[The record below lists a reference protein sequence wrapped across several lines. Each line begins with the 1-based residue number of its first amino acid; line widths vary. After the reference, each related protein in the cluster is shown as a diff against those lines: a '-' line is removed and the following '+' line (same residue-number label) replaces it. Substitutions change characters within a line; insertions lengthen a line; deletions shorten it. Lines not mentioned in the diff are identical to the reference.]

1 MLFSRYSTFLK
12 RIFNLDANEKLYFNL
27 LFFNPR
33 LSPLLS
39 TKDFSTNLSCTT
51 NITNIFIFRIKRC
64 FHGILYVCVC
74 KEKRKE
80 S

>member
-12 RIFNLDANEKLYFNL
+12 RIFNLDANEKIYFNF

-39 TKDFSTNLSCTT
+39 TKDFLHKSQLYFK
-51 NITNIFIFRIKRC
+51 NIFIFRIKRC